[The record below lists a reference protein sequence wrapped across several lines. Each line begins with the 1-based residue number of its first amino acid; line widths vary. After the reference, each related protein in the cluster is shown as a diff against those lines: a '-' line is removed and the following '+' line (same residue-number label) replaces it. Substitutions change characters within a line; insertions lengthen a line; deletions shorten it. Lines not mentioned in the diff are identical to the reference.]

1 MQGSQMQGFP
11 NMTTVDTTKPTG
23 DVKMTPEE
31 QRRFHEC
38 MKDPKFLELWQ
49 EYADEISDPKHL
61 AEQEEYLKQVERE
74 ANERGDYSFT
84 FCFPKPNFCVRMKQ
98 VGKEVVYVNIC
109 DSDKVEEPKE
119 ETTGDKMSSNYSVPV
134 SMGKKRE
141 DSVQGQKVT
150 VFDAAFHPKA
160 TFLARQSDRFT
171 DFLVD
176 IAVDSINGNPQLS
189 NELSAKLDHEYT
201 RVSEPRAIGNIPPQ
215 TLRVAAVKGK
225 EGELVFD
232 GPKAHKADGAFKE
245 AKKGDGGFADRIAAG
260 MGDADAKKRVQQR
273 KQEEKDK
280 EEAKRKAAEEEKKKQ
295 AAIAAEEEKKRRSKE
310 KENAKAFAAGL
321 KGAFSSKQPPSPP
334 EGPMPSGRKPQ
345 YTLIH
350 QGEISLQDSW
360 DGPAEVMPTRKV
372 PKQLVLRVELPEVK
386 KASELDL
393 KIDAKS
399 VALTCALHDI
409 ALVVPLPHKIDED
422 KAAAKFDKAKKQ
434 LSLTLPV
441 IPEKNE
447 FELKL
452 EEERREKLAQ
462 FREEARIQQEEDDR
476 IRKERE
482 DKERAE
488 RKVREEEARKRREE
502 EEEARRA
509 EDAERRELDEAME
522 KAVAE
527 ERERREREQ
536 REREEAER
544 KRREEE
550 LRLKEEELQRKL
562 GEVAAKMM
570 LLEERETEA
579 RRLVERDESRELRKH
594 LRDLEAARVADR
606 MAELT
611 RQRQR
616 EIPLSC
622 RYIFEL
628 E

>member
-1 MQGSQMQGFP
+1 MQGLP
-11 NMTTVDTTKPTG
+11 NMTTVDTSKATG
-23 DVKMTPEE
+23 DVKMTGDE
-31 QRRFHEC
+31 QKRFHEC
-38 MKDPKFLELWQ
+38 MKDPKFMELWQ
-49 EYADEISDPKHL
+49 DYADEISDPKHL

-74 ANERGDYSFT
+74 ANEKGDHSFT
-84 FCFPKPNFCVRMKQ
+84 FAFPKPNFCVRMKK

-109 DSDKVEEPKE
+109 DSEKVEEPKE
-119 ETTGDKMSSNYSVPV
+119 ETTGDKLNSNYSVPV

-141 DSVQGQKVT
+141 DTVQGQKVT

-160 TFLARQSDRFT
+160 TYLAKQSDQFT

-189 NELSAKLDHEYT
+189 DELSAKLDREYT
-201 RVSEPRAIGNIPPQ
+201 RVSEPRAIGNIPAQ
-215 TLRVAAVKGK
+215 TIRIVAVKGK

-232 GPKAHKADGAFKE
+232 GPKAHKADGAFE
-245 AKKGDGGFADRIAAG
+245 QAKKGDGAFADRLAAG
-260 MGDADAKKRVQQR
+260 MGDGEAKKRVQQR

-280 EEAKRKAAEEEKKKQ
+280 EEAKRRAAEEEKKKQ
-295 AAIAAEEEKKRRSKE
+295 AAAAAEEEKKRRAQE
-310 KENAKAFAAGL
+310 KENAKAFATNL
-321 KGAFSSKQPPSPP
+321 KGAFASKQPPSPP

-360 DGPAEVMPTRKV
+360 EGHSELMPTRKV

-399 VALTCALHDI
+399 VALTCALYDI
-409 ALVVPLPHKIDED
+409 ALVVPLPYKIDED

-434 LSLTLPV
+434 LNLTLPV
-441 IPEKNE
+441 ISEKND
-447 FELKL
+447 FEIKR
-452 EEERREKLAQ
+452 EEERREKMGK
-462 FREEARIQQEEDDR
+462 FREEARVQQELDDQV
-476 IRKERE
+476 RKERE
-482 DKERAE
+482 EKERAE
-488 RKVREEEARKRREE
+488 RKVRDEERRKQREE
-502 EEEARRA
+502 EEEARR
-509 EDAERRELDEAME
+509 EDDAERRELDEAME

-527 ERERREREQ
+527 ERERRERER
-536 REREEAER
+536 REREEEER

-550 LRLKEEELQRKL
+550 LQLREAQLERKL

-570 LLEERETEA
+570 LLEDRETEA
-579 RRLVERDESRELRKH
+579 RRLVEREEGREFRRYLREQ
-594 LRDLEAARVADR
+594 EAARMADR

-622 RYIFEL
+622 RYIFEH

>member
-1 MQGSQMQGFP
+1 MEGLQGLP
-11 NMTTVDTTKPTG
+11 NMTTVDTTKASG

-31 QRRFHEC
+31 QRRFRDC
-38 MKDPKFLELWQ
+38 MQDPKFVELWK

-74 ANERGDYSFT
+74 ANEKGDYSFT
-84 FCFPKPNFCVRMKQ
+84 FCFPKPNFCVRMKK
-98 VGKEVVYVNIC
+98 VGKEAVYINIC
-109 DSDKVEEPKE
+109 DSEKVDEPKE
-119 ETTGDKMSSNYSVPV
+119 ETTGDTQASNYSVPV

-141 DSVQGQKVT
+141 DAVEGQKVI

-160 TFLARQSDRFT
+160 TYLARQSDRFT

-176 IAVDSINGNPQLS
+176 IAVDSVNGNPQLS
-189 NELSAKLDHEYT
+189 DELSAKLVHEYT
-201 RVSEPRAIGNIPPQ
+201 RVAEPRAIGNIPPM
-215 TLRVAAVKGK
+215 TLRIAAVKGK

-232 GPKAHKADGAFKE
+232 GPKHKPDKGPAFGE
-245 AKKGDGGFADRIAAG
+245 VKKGDAFADRIAAG
-260 MGDADAKKRVQQR
+260 MGDAEAKKRVQQR
-273 KQEEKDK
+273 KKEEKEA
-280 EEAKRKAAEEEKKKQ
+280 EEAKRRAEEEEKKRKAAEAAKAEKERKL
-295 AAIAAEEEKKRRSKE
+295 KE

-321 KGAFSSKQPPSPP
+321 KGAFAKPEPPSPP
-334 EGPMPSGRKPQ
+334 EGPLPSGRQPQ

-350 QGEISLQDSW
+350 QGEVSLQDTW
-360 DGPAEVMPTRKV
+360 EGPVDCMPTRKIPV
-372 PKQLVLRVELPEVK
+372 KLVLRVELPEVK

-393 KIDAKS
+393 NIDSKS
-399 VALTCALHDI
+399 VSLTCAMHDI

-422 KAAAKFDKAKKQ
+422 KATAKFDKARKQ

-452 EEERREKLAQ
+452 AEERREKLAK
-462 FREEARIQQEEDDR
+462 FREEARIQQVEDDR
-476 IRKERE
+476 VRKEKE
-482 DKERAE
+482 EKERAE
-488 RKVREEEARKRREE
+488 RRAREEEARKRREE
-502 EEEARRA
+502 EEERRRE
-509 EDAERRELDEAME
+509 EDADRRELDEAME

-536 REREEAER
+536 REREEAEQ

-550 LRLKEEELQRKL
+550 LRVKEEQLQLKL
-562 GEVAAKMM
+562 GEVAAKMV

-579 RRLVERDESRELRKH
+579 RRIVEREEGRGLRKH
-594 LRDLEAARVADR
+594 IRDLEAARVADR
-606 MAELT
+606 MQELT

-616 EIPLSC
+616 EVPLTN